1 MDMLLITNKIK
12 RDLVVQSLSC
22 VLLFATPWTAAWAG
36 FSVLHLIRYNCI
48 DLTVDDIM

>member
-1 MDMLLITNKIK
+1 MGMLLITNKMK
-12 RDLVVQSLSC
+12 RDLVVQSLSR

-36 FSVLHLIRYNCI
+36 FSVHLIRYNCI